1 MIVGDVD
8 VMKIDVFEEER
19 INNDELIENDVDIN

>member
-8 VMKIDVFEEER
+8 VMKIDVFEEEK

>member
-8 VMKIDVFEEER
+8 IMKIDVFEEER